1 MSNKRKTGIINW
13 AEKRDKK
20 RQQKEQNK
28 EQAYE
33 SKAYNYDS
41 PKFEEYYKA

>member
-20 RQQKEQNK
+20 R
-28 EQAYE
+28 
-33 SKAYNYDS
+33 
-41 PKFEEYYKA
+41 